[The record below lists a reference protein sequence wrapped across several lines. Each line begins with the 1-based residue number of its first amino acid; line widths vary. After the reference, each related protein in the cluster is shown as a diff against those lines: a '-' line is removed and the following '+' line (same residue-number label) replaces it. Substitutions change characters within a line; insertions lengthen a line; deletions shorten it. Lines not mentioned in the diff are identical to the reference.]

1 MSKQL
6 RQSRRR
12 RNARHLKQRSRRFLY
27 AERLEDRT
35 LLAAD
40 LGLHNENLPLDVN
53 RDGGVTPNDAL
64 IVINYLNAS
73 HGQSAS
79 PVGSSDQVAEAEG
92 SGNGKSPD
100 VNDDGQVTSNDA
112 LRVINALNAEGE
124 SGPVMRVIARMFERP
139 TNYPFEERLVDHD
152 FNPGTPDTNALV
164 RVHALDEITTIGVGQ
179 EFVVKILVED
189 VRNMSTREGVFSAY
203 VDVNF
208 DGALASLQPNVADV
222 LHPQTV
228 APTPYLHSFDYFT
241 LNGQMG
247 VSDTYARAFGNNF
260 GQRAEPAS
268 GDGMIDT
275 DLNGVLD
282 QLDFVGSFS
291 GSLTGPGPGEFVLV
305 EWVMTADNAGTLI
318 LDPEA
323 TTQPVADDPNDANE
337 SPLFDAGIFGQD
349 APVCPSQ
356 STQDPC
362 MGDIEFV
369 ADSITIVDRISAVDD
384 GPINVTEG
392 DPSIT
397 IDALGNDINNTSGTL
412 TISDPLGTPTLG
424 GTVVNNGSDIT
435 YTPAPNAFGIETFTY
450 TISNG
455 LGDFSSATVTV
466 DIAPVN
472 DGPINTIPGTQNIDE
487 DNDLVFSGGLSVS
500 DIDADAGSG
509 LQVDLSVSSG
519 SLTVG
524 SSGATVTGD
533 GTGTVRVNGTVA
545 DVNGALNGLTYSPNL
560 NFNGSDAL
568 SVNTTDNGNFG
579 SGGTLSDNDTVNITV
594 NPINDAPINT
604 VPGPQVLF
612 NTDTLSFG
620 TGALQVQ
627 DVDASNLEVTLT
639 VGQGTVN
646 LGSTTGL
653 SVSGN
658 NSPSLTASGST
669 TNLNSALSTLI
680 YDPLDSFIGTD
691 TLTMTTNDSGATGA
705 GGPLS
710 DVDTVS
716 LTVTPPEV
724 PFAASDLFQIEEDSS
739 TTNLDI
745 LGNDLKPDPQQDN
758 TLSITQINGQSVG
771 STGDQFSTGN
781 NGTITFL
788 GSSVSYL
795 PEGDFFGTDTFTYT
809 IVSTPDA
816 GDGPSTGTVNIEVQ
830 PINDGPVNSVPGSLS
845 IDEDNSLSFSG
856 ANLIDVADIDAGS
869 GDVTVTL
876 TVNGGTLNVSTGGGG
891 NVSNNGTGQV
901 SIDGTVSQVN
911 SSLGGLTYSP
921 NANFFGSDRLTVN
934 TNDNGN
940 TGGSPGD
947 PTGSH
952 PLSDNDTVDITV
964 QPINDGPTIVVP
976 GNQVFITDF
985 DNTLS
990 SVPMPLQIGDVD
1002 AGNDDVQFD
1011 LTIGD
1016 GALTVLDTSSLSS
1029 VSGNGTNSVSLQ
1041 GSVTNVN
1048 SALLSGVTYRTS
1060 TDGNRTLAATV
1071 NDLGNNGGIPGD
1083 PNANNPLSA
1092 SGNIAVEVLDFVP
1105 SNIGGFVF
1113 LDVNNDANKAAEETG
1128 IEGVRMT
1135 LTGTTLRNTP
1145 VSLQATTGPNGDY
1158 LFPDLE
1164 PGNYDLGQ
1172 SQPANAKDGL
1182 ESFASPGT
1190 SAGNDRAT
1198 VSIPIAGGVDSRN
1211 NNFGERGLTTPFI
1224 SLYDLLA
1231 STHQRSAV
1239 LLSNDETTAWSA
1251 FLGVGWEGF
1260 SSPSV
1265 DLLTMTFTVTNST
1278 GNARAVNLAAHDPAR
1293 PGRLYMDRFMT
1304 RQDGERQVIR
1314 LNGSAA
1320 DFGFTSGDSEG
1331 EGEGDLADVQAANPG
1346 EMYAQA
1352 VDQLFGEMA

>member
-1 MSKQL
+1 M
-6 RQSRRR
+6 
-12 RNARHLKQRSRRFLY
+12 NA
-27 AERLEDRT
+27 
-35 LLAAD
+35 
-40 LGLHNENLPLDVN
+40 
-53 RDGGVTPNDAL
+53 
-64 IVINYLNAS
+64 
-73 HGQSAS
+73 
-79 PVGSSDQVAEAEG
+79 
-92 SGNGKSPD
+92 
-100 VNDDGQVTSNDA
+100 DGQVTSNDA

-124 SGPVMRVIARMFERP
+124 TGPVMQVVTRFFARP
-139 TNYPFEERLVDHD
+139 ASNYPFEERFGDHD
-152 FNPGTPDTNALV
+152 FNPNTPETDALH
-164 RVHALDEITTIGVGQ
+164 RTHALTEIDTIGVGQ

-189 VRNMSTREGVFSAY
+189 IRNMSTREGVFSAY

-208 DGALASLQPNVADV
+208 DGALASLQPNVAGV
-222 LHPQTV
+222 LHPQTFNS
-228 APTPYLHSFDYFT
+228 TPYLHNYDFFA
-241 LNGQMG
+241 LNGQAG
-247 VSDTYARAFGNNF
+247 VSDTYARAFGAVY

-268 GDGMIDT
+268 GSGMIDT
-275 DLNGVLD
+275 DNDGVLD
-282 QLDFVGSFS
+282 QFDFIGSFS
-291 GSLTGPGPGEFVLV
+291 NQLTGPGSGPILLAEFVMV
-305 EWVMTADNAGTLI
+305 ADNAGTLTMGGE
-318 LDPEA
+318 P

-349 APVCPSQ
+349 APVCPSES
-356 STQDPC
+356 STEAC
-362 MGDIEFV
+362 MGDMDFV
-369 ADSITIVDRISAVDD
+369 SDSITIVDRISAVDD
-384 GPINVTEG
+384 GPINVSEG
-392 DPSIT
+392 ASAQT
-397 IDALGNDINNTSGTL
+397 IDVLANDINNTTGTL
-412 TISDPLGTPTLG
+412 TISNPLGTPTLG
-424 GTVVNNGSDIT
+424 GTVVNNGNNIT
-435 YTPAPNAFGIETFTY
+435 YTPSPNAFGTETFTY

-455 LGDFSSATVTV
+455 LGDTSSATVTV

-472 DGPINTIPGTQNIDE
+472 DGPINTIPGSQNIDE

-509 LQVDLSVSSG
+509 LQVDLTVSNG

-524 SSGATVTGD
+524 SSSATVSGN

-545 DVNGALNGLTYSPNL
+545 DVNGALNGLNYSPNL
-560 NFNGSDAL
+560 NFNGSDSL
-568 SVNTTDNGNFG
+568 SINTTDNGNFG
-579 SGGTLSDNDTVNITV
+579 SGGALSDNDTVNITV
-594 NPINDAPINT
+594 NPINDAPVNT

-620 TGALQVQ
+620 TGAFEVQ
-627 DVDASNLEVTLT
+627 DVDASDLEVTLT

-646 LGSTTGL
+646 LASTTGL

-658 NSPSLTASGST
+658 NSASLTASGSIS
-669 TNLNSALSTLI
+669 NLNSALNSLL

-705 GGPLS
+705 GGAMS

-716 LTVTPPEV
+716 LQVTPPEV

-739 TTNLDI
+739 TANLDI
-745 LGNDLKPDPQQDN
+745 LSNDIKPDPQQDN
-758 TLSITQINGQSVG
+758 TLSITQINGQPVG
-771 STGDQFSTGN
+771 IPGDQFSTGN

-795 PEGDFFGTDTFTYT
+795 SAGDFFGTDTFTYT
-809 IVSTPDA
+809 IESTPDA

-869 GDVTVTL
+869 DGVTVTL

-911 SSLGGLTYSP
+911 SSLDGLTYSP

-947 PTGSH
+947 PTGSN
-952 PLSDNDTVDITV
+952 PLSANDTVNITV

-976 GNQVFITDF
+976 GNQTFITDF

-990 SVPMPLQIGDVD
+990 SVPMPLQIDDVD
-1002 AGNDDVQFD
+1002 AGNDDVQVD
-1011 LTIGD
+1011 LLIGD
-1016 GALTVLDTSSLSS
+1016 GTLTLSDTSSLSS
-1029 VSGNGTNSVSLQ
+1029 ISGNGTNSVTLQ

-1060 TDGNRTLAATV
+1060 TTGNKTLTATV
-1071 NDLGNNGGIPGD
+1071 DDLGNNGGIPGD

-1113 LDVNNDANKAAEETG
+1113 LDVNNDANMAADETG
-1128 IEGVRMT
+1128 IEGIHIT
-1135 LTGTTLRNTP
+1135 LNGTTFRNTP
-1145 VSLQATTGPNGDY
+1145 VSLHVVTDRNGRY
-1158 LFPDLE
+1158 LFSDLE
-1164 PGNYDLGQ
+1164 PGNYGLVQD
-1172 SQPANAKDGL
+1172 QPANAKDGL
-1182 ESFASPGT
+1182 ESFSSSVVP
-1190 SAGNDRAT
+1190 SGNDQAT
-1198 VSIPIAGGVDSRN
+1198 VAIPIAGNVDSRN
-1211 NNFGERGLTTPFI
+1211 NNFGERGLTTSFI

-1231 STHQRSAV
+1231 STHQRGAV
-1239 LLSNDETTAWSA
+1239 LLSNDETSAWSA
-1251 FLGVGWEGF
+1251 FLGVGWEGY
-1260 SSPSV
+1260 SNPAV
-1265 DLLTMTFTVTNST
+1265 DLLTMTFTVTDGT
-1278 GNARAVNLAAHDPAR
+1278 GNDRTVNLAAHDPAR
-1293 PGRLYMDRFMT
+1293 PGRLYMDRFAT

-1320 DFGFTSGDSEG
+1320 DFGFTGGGGEG

-1352 VDQLFGEMA
+1352 VDKLLGEMA